1 MDPHLVIPTL
11 ADQGVIDAGDSDAL
25 LQAAVDSGRSAEDFL
40 VNEGYVDEH
49 TFYDAIANAIGANLV
64 DLTGFELPASL
75 RDRLP
80 AGLARLHRALP
91 VADHGGTLYVA
102 LTDPL
107 DTEKLSELRFALN
120 ENIQV
125 SVAPVAR
132 IEELI
137 GQYYESTD
145 AAGEGLP
152 SANQQEMRHQLSAAG
167 SALAAGSLSEQ
178 EQAQYV
184 TQIIDN
190 IIDIGI
196 RAKASDIHF
205 EPFEEFMN
213 VRMRVDGTLDSILSD
228 EDRLAYRA
236 IKNELISR
244 IKIISNLNIAET
256 RLPQDG
262 RIQRTVQRDGKPF
275 SIDLRVS
282 TLPTQFGE
290 SVVLR
295 ILDRSA
301 VQLDLD
307 KLGVPERVKRTLR
320 DMIKLPNGIIVV
332 TGPTG
337 SGKTTTLYACLK
349 EINDPASKLLTA
361 EDPVEYDIDG
371 IMQVP
376 VNEGIGL
383 DFARCLRAFL
393 RQDPDRI
400 LVGETRDLETA
411 QIAIQAS
418 LTGHLVFTS
427 LHTNDS
433 TGAITRLVDMG
444 VEPFLI
450 SASLELVVA
459 QRLVRRICA
468 KCIEPYEPTE
478 DELLLL
484 GLSPHEV
491 GDKKFYRGHG
501 HGCKECN
508 GTGYKGRKGIYE
520 TLRIGDTLREMIN
533 QRAPGVVL
541 RQKAVELGMR
551 TLREEGLD
559 AIFNGETT
567 VEEILKY
574 T

>member
-1 MDPHLVIPTL
+1 MDPHLVITTL
-11 ADQGVIDAGDSDAL
+11 VDQSVIAPDQSDAL
-25 LQAAVDSGRSAEDFL
+25 LQAMLESGRAPEDYL
-40 VNEGYVDEH
+40 IEEGHVDEYS
-49 TFYDAIANAIGANLV
+49 FYQAIANSIGANYI
-64 DLTGFELPASL
+64 DLSDFELDNKL
-75 RDRLP
+75 RDRIP
-80 AGLARLHRALP
+80 VGLARLHRALP
-91 VADHGGTLYVA
+91 VADYEGTLYVA
-102 LTDPL
+102 LSDPL
-107 DTEKLSELRFALN
+107 DQEKLSELRFALN
-120 ENIQV
+120 ENLHI
-125 SVAPVAR
+125 SVAPVRR

-137 GQYYESTD
+137 AQYYESIDYAT
-145 AAGEGLP
+145 EGF
-152 SANQQEMRHQLSAAG
+152 
-167 SALAAGSLSEQ
+167 SALTQKELREKLSQAGTAVSAGNLTEAERS
-178 EQAQYV
+178 QYV
-184 TQIIDN
+184 TQIVDN
-190 IIDIGI
+190 LIDIGSK
-196 RAKASDIHF
+196 AKASDIHF
-205 EPFEEFMN
+205 EPFEEYMD
-213 VRMRVDGTLDSILSD
+213 VRMRVDGTLRSLLTKSDRKAYNSIG
-228 EDRLAYRA
+228 R
-236 IKNELISR
+236 ELISR
-244 IKIISNLNIAET
+244 VKIISNLNIAES

-262 RIQRTVQRDGKPF
+262 RIQRTVTRDGKPF
-275 SIDLRVS
+275 NIDLRVS
-282 TLPTQFGE
+282 TLPTQYGE

-307 KLGVPERVKRTLR
+307 KLGVPENVKKTLR
-320 DMIKLPNGIIVV
+320 EMIKMPNGIIIV

-337 SGKTTTLYACLK
+337 SGKTTTLYACLR
-349 EINDPASKLLTA
+349 EINEPNAKLLTA

-459 QRLVRRICA
+459 QRLVRRICP
-468 KCIEPYEPTE
+468 KCIEPFEPTE
-478 DELLLL
+478 DELMLL

-491 GDKKFYRGHG
+491 GDKKFFKGRG
-501 HGCKECN
+501 CEECN
-508 GTGYKGRKGIYE
+508 DTGYKGRKGIFE
-520 TLRIGDTLREMIN
+520 TLRLNDTLREMIN

-541 RQKAVELGMR
+541 RQKAIELGMR
-551 TLREEGLD
+551 TLREAGLQ
-559 AIFNGETT
+559 AIFDGETS

>member
-1 MDPHLVIPTL
+1 MDPHLVITTL
-11 ADQGVIDAGDSDAL
+11 ADQGVIAADQSEAL
-25 LQAAVDSGRSAEDFL
+25 LQAVLESGRAPEEYL
-40 VNEGYVDEH
+40 IEEGHVEEH
-49 TFYDAIANAIGANLV
+49 AFYHAIANSIGANYI
-64 DLTGFELPASL
+64 DLTGFELENRL
-75 RDRLP
+75 RDKIP
-80 AGLARLHRALP
+80 VGLARLHRALP
-91 VADHGGTLYVA
+91 IAEHEGTLYVA
-102 LTDPL
+102 FSDPF
-107 DTEKLSELRFALN
+107 DSEKISELRFALN
-120 ENIQV
+120 ENIQI
-125 SVAPVAR
+125 SVASVRR

-137 GQYYESTD
+137 ALYYESVDYATEGFSALTQKELREKLSELSSK
-145 AAGEGLP
+145 AAGNLTDEER
-152 SANQQEMRHQLSAAG
+152 S
-167 SALAAGSLSEQ
+167 
-178 EQAQYV
+178 QYV

-190 IIDIGI
+190 LIDIGI
-196 RAKASDIHF
+196 KAKASDIHF
-205 EPFEEFMN
+205 EPFEGFMD
-213 VRMRVDGTLDSILSD
+213 VRMRVDGTLRSLLTKSDRKAYNSIA
-228 EDRLAYRA
+228 R
-236 IKNELISR
+236 ELISR
-244 IKIISNLNIAET
+244 VKIIANLNIAES

-262 RIQRTVQRDGKPF
+262 RIQRSVMRNGKPF
-275 SIDLRVS
+275 AIDLRVS

-307 KLGVPERVKRTLR
+307 KLGVPEKVKKLLR
-320 DMIKLPNGIIVV
+320 EMIQMPNGIIIV

-337 SGKTTTLYACLK
+337 SGKTTTLYACLR
-349 EINDPASKLLTA
+349 EINEPNAKLLTA

-459 QRLVRRICA
+459 QRLVRRICP
-468 KCIEPYEPTE
+468 KCIEPYEPSE

-484 GLSPHEV
+484 GLSAHEV
-491 GDKKFYRGHG
+491 GDKKFYKGRG
-501 HGCKECN
+501 CEECN
-508 GTGYKGRKGIYE
+508 DTGYKGRKGIFE
-520 TLRIGDTLREMIN
+520 TLRLNDTLREMIN

-541 RQKAVELGMR
+541 RQKAIELGMR
-551 TLREEGLD
+551 TLREEGLQ
-559 AIFNGETT
+559 AIFDGETS

>member
-1 MDPHLVIPTL
+1 MDPHLVITTL
-11 ADQGVIDAGDSDAL
+11 ADQGAIPAGHSDPL
-25 LQAAVDSGRSAEDFL
+25 LQAVLESGRAPEDFL
-40 VNEGYVDEH
+40 VEEGHIDEH
-49 TFYDAIANAIGANLV
+49 TFYQTIANSIGANYI
-64 DLTGFELPASL
+64 DLTDFELENRL
-75 RDRLP
+75 RDRIP
-80 AGLARLHRALP
+80 VGLARLHGALP
-91 VADHGGTLYVA
+91 VADVDGTLYVA
-102 LTDPL
+102 MSDPL
-107 DTEKLSELRFALN
+107 DAQRIEELRFALN

-125 SVAPVAR
+125 SVAPVRR
-132 IEELI
+132 ITVLI
-137 GQYYESTD
+137 TQYYDAVDYATEGFSTLTQKELRERLSQ
-145 AAGEGLP
+145 AGTAV
-152 SANQQEMRHQLSAAG
+152 SAGNLSD
-167 SALAAGSLSEQ
+167 E
-178 EQAQYV
+178 ERAQYV

-190 IIDIGI
+190 LIDIGI
-196 RAKASDIHF
+196 KAKASDIHF
-205 EPFEEFMN
+205 EPFEDFMD
-213 VRMRVDGTLDSILSD
+213 VRMRVDGTLRSLLTKSDRKAYSSIG
-228 EDRLAYRA
+228 R
-236 IKNELISR
+236 ELISR
-244 IKIISNLNIAET
+244 IKIIANLNIAES

-262 RIQRTVQRDGKPF
+262 RIQRSVTRDGKPF

-307 KLGVPERVKRTLR
+307 KLGVPDNVKKTLR
-320 DMIKLPNGIIVV
+320 DMIKLPNGIIIV

-337 SGKTTTLYACLK
+337 SGKTTTLYACLR
-349 EINDPASKLLTA
+349 EINEPNAKLLTA

-371 IMQVP
+371 IIQVP

-433 TGAITRLVDMG
+433 TGAITRLIDMG

-459 QRLVRRICA
+459 QRLVRRTCS
-468 KCIEPYEPTE
+468 KCIEPYEPSE
-478 DELLLL
+478 EELMLL
-484 GLSPHEV
+484 GLSAHEV
-491 GDKKFYRGHG
+491 GDKKFYKGRG
-501 HGCKECN
+501 CEECN
-508 GTGYKGRKGIYE
+508 DTGYKGRRAIYE
-520 TLRIGDTLREMIN
+520 TLRLNDTLREMIN

-541 RQKAVELGMR
+541 RQKAIELGMR
-551 TLREEGLD
+551 TLREEGLQ
-559 AIFNGETT
+559 AIFDGETT

>member
-137 GQYYESTD
+137 GQYYESAD

-213 VRMRVDGTLDSILSD
+213 VRMRVDGTLDSILTD